1 MDAVN
6 IGFIKIKLELIY
18 ECTGEWH
25 QNYIKLPLQISFRV
39 NSHDDRNHDHENP
52 PGHADDFRSQ

>member
-6 IGFIKIKLELIY
+6 IGFIKIKLELVY

-39 NSHDDRNHDHENP
+39 NSHDDSHQGMPMILEVS
-52 PGHADDFRSQ
+52 RSVLN